1 MFRICVARITHG
13 MCSHMLHGFGND
25 AIVYGHM
32 YQLGEESIEKHE
44 KIAQQKKHNNTNIA
58 KEENKH

>member
-1 MFRICVARITHG
+1 
-13 MCSHMLHGFGND
+13 MLHGFGND